1 MTAVGWLSQEART
14 RDGTLSVTRPAAPEH
29 WQARQ
34 APRVVHRSTPHD
46 TPPHPTPR
54 QSSPVPAHVRPRERR
69 GFLWRPVTHQEGR
82 VAPCDLWS
90 RLPDPADSCPSPQCS

>member
-34 APRVVHRSTPHD
+34 APRVVHRSTPH
-46 TPPHPTPR
+46 PTPR
-54 QSSPVPAHVRPRERR
+54 HATPVFPCPGPRETERK
-69 GFLWRPVTHQEGR
+69 EGLSLE
-82 VAPCDLWS
+82 ACD
-90 RLPDPADSCPSPQCS
+90 PSGGAGGSV